1 MIIND
6 EEKNV
11 LMLVGNNINRIRLEH
26 NLTIKQLSTVS
37 RISESIILDAEKGNI
52 NLSINQLSSIAI
64 SLEIEVKELLNIN

>member
-1 MIIND
+1 MIISD

>member
-1 MIIND
+1 MIISD

-52 NLSINQLSSIAI
+52 NLSINQLSSIAV
-64 SLEIEVKELLNIN
+64 SLEIEVKELLNIK